1 MTIEE
6 KIENFKK
13 SALKDATMQGNALI
27 RDSEDNIR
35 IKLAEYETKAKL
47 GYENKLRIES
57 NMIISKN
64 NQDISKESL
73 IIKQRIEKKRLELV
87 DNLFADLEKK
97 LKDYKKTSDYKDLL
111 IKQIDKVREYAK
123 DAKIVIYI
131 DKTDKDILDDISN
144 KTNTHIE
151 VSETNIIGG
160 IKAIIEEKSILLD
173 YSFLSQ
179 LHEEKLNFTF

>member
-1 MTIEE
+1 MTKEE

-35 IKLAEYETKAKL
+35 NKLAEYETKAKL
-47 GYENKLRIES
+47 GYENKLKIES

-123 DAKIVIYI
+123 DAKFVIYI
-131 DKTDKDILDDISN
+131 DKTDKDILDD
-144 KTNTHIE
+144 
-151 VSETNIIGG
+151 SETNIIGG

-173 YSFLSQ
+173 YSFVSK